1 MFPCSIQALSES
13 LPLPNFEVL
22 LLCLNNTQKNNG
34 SQLISSTYMFFE
46 TIIDGIISHQPSSQL
61 KTEAIAPRENFG
73 FKIDTFNL
81 YNSLQ
86 EMKKVPITK
95 IYPQMI
101 KPIKSLSADFSGI
114 KKGLALEEWHE

>member
-1 MFPCSIQALSES
+1 
-13 LPLPNFEVL
+13 
-22 LLCLNNTQKNNG
+22 
-34 SQLISSTYMFFE
+34 MFFE
-46 TIIDGIISHQPSSQL
+46 TIIDGMISQQPSSQL
-61 KTEAIAPRENFG
+61 KTEAIVPRENFG

-81 YNSLQ
+81 YNTMQ

-114 KKGLALEEWHE
+114 